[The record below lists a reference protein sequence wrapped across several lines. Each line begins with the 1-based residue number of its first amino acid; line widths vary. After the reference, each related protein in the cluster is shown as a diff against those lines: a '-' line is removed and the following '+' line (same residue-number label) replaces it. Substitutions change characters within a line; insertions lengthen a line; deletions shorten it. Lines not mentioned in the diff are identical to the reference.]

1 MSGGS
6 MDYVYGRVESIR
18 FDAHTPERAAFA
30 AHLQLVAQALHDIEW
45 VDSCDYSPGDENAA
59 IRACI
64 GDGPVLDAA
73 IDRAHQAAKEL
84 RAELERACGRG
95 SRK

>member
-6 MDYVYGRVESIR
+6 LDYVYGRVESIR

-30 AHLQLVAQALHDIEW
+30 AHLKRVAKALHDIEW
-45 VDSCDYSPGDENAA
+45 VDSGDYGPGDESEA
-59 IRACI
+59 IRACV
-64 GDGPVLDAA
+64 GDSAVLDAA
-73 IDRAHQAAKEL
+73 IERAHEAAKAL

-95 SRK
+95 NV